1 MDAVKFRAFSNFFI
15 QAPIRIKIFILLT
28 FIYTGTLCGYVLY
41 GTAFETKT
49 ILYLVTGL
57 GAIFSL
63 IAWMTMRSRS
73 RKQDRVV
80 AAYARFCRALQR
92 TGLGRSAGE
101 GPTDHLRRV
110 AEKRPDLAPA
120 AQNIVDEYVALRYR
134 PRGGSPEEL
143 ERLVAEFIRR
153 F

>member
-63 IAWMTMRSRS
+63 LFWLNILGCFLCIRYV
-73 RKQDRVV
+73 RKLFCHGDDIDKASFYIN
-80 AAYARFCRALQR
+80 AAFI
-92 TGLGRSAGE
+92 LGYCAIVIWVSYF
-101 GPTDHLRRV
+101 LLNINWW
-110 AEKRPDLAPA
+110 DL
-120 AQNIVDEYVALRYR
+120 
-134 PRGGSPEEL
+134 
-143 ERLVAEFIRR
+143 
-153 F
+153 